1 MQAASPALCRHSQD
15 TQSDQHHGEGSRLRD
30 GRGSNRLDAYRDHF
44 IDTKLLASVPA
55 AFSWVFRDVLKLFA
69 RAGPS
74 WW

>member
-1 MQAASPALCRHSQD
+1 
-15 TQSDQHHGEGSRLRD
+15 
-30 GRGSNRLDAYRDHF
+30 
-44 IDTKLLASVPA
+44 VPA